1 MEQFLSEVERYAAAC
16 GLKPGTVV
24 QRAGGA
30 SGAAWEKWKT
40 GGSCSMR
47 TADRIRAYMHDNPPM
62 TDREVA
68 AQ

>member
-1 MEQFLSEVERYAAAC
+1 MDMFLAEVEAYAIAC

-30 SGAAWEKWKT
+30 SGVAWEKWKA

-47 TADRIRAYMHDNPPM
+47 TADRIRDYMHDNPPLM
-62 TDREVA
+62 QREA
-68 AQ
+68 ATQ